1 MKGIATTLATLWRL
15 GSPYFWSEDRW
26 PGRVL
31 LGAVIAI
38 ELSMVYILVLVNHWN
53 ARFYNALQDRS
64 WDTFVTEIWI
74 LLRARCRL
82 HRARRLPALSQSMAA
97 DPLARAG

>member
-26 PGRVL
+26 PGRLL

-38 ELSMVYILVLVNHWN
+38 ELSMVYILVLVNLWN

-64 WDTFVTEIWI
+64 WDTFVTEILI
-74 LLRARCRL
+74 
-82 HRARRLPALSQSMAA
+82 S
-97 DPLARAG
+97 AGSPPPIPYSPSISSISINCSRSAGGAG